1 MADPPRLEG
10 EQQVLRYNLNLT
22 PLKDNSAS
30 EVLEFHTIDDS
41 NMLIDGLDPGT
52 LYRYPFFSQRK
63 IYCMV

>member
-52 LYRYPFFSQRK
+52 LYRYNPF
-63 IYCMV
+63 